1 MKKPKKQRN
10 EEAVIR
16 LVRKAIEKMERD
28 MDAELKS
35 MPDCQRGGK
44 NE

>member
-35 MPDCQRGGK
+35 MPELPKRREK
-44 NE
+44 